1 MTKKFGMIKHIS
13 MTWVK
18 DFSLLPLHPK
28 HCKKIYLK
36 KKDSSLQYHVYNGA
50 VEDLSR
56 NVAEKKQERTSS
68 VFMGVKKWFGW
79 VGPFEV

>member
-1 MTKKFGMIKHIS
+1 MIKKFGMIKHIS

-56 NVAEKKQERTSS
+56 NVAEKTGAHIL
-68 VFMGVKKWFGW
+68 GVYGCEEMVW
-79 VGPFEV
+79 VGGPV